1 MPISKEEIAH
11 VAELAGLIFTPDEQE
26 KFSREL
32 SQIIDY
38 MDRLSEIDTESVE
51 VRSGP
56 KWQGLACRDDIASA
70 SLPVNN
76 ILRNAPEKRDTCF
89 VVPRV
94 I

>member
-11 VAELAGLIFTPDEQE
+11 VAELAGLKLTPDEQE
-26 KFSREL
+26 RFSREL

-38 MDRLSEIDTESVE
+38 MDRLGKIDTESVE
-51 VRSGP
+51 VRSGTA
-56 KWQGLACRDDIASA
+56 WQGLAYRDDIAGA
-70 SLPVNN
+70 SLPVDN